1 MSRRTT
7 ARFGAAL
14 VASALVTVPLA
25 AGALA
30 ADGTSVQG
38 GGNGAATAATSTA
51 ATSTT
56 AASTTATSTTA
67 TTAGTGAGSSHD
79 EYAPRSL
86 PFALPGFKEQEFDG
100 ALLVGEGHARFSLAF
115 NMVTPQGRVLDDN
128 MVPWIQRI
136 GTVTPDGSYYEI
148 DMTTDNRNI
157 TPETIGALRA
167 VLAHPEDW
175 SEAEVAKAREQ
186 LPVQE
191 AAYAAAL
198 RDTRTVRL
206 RFSTTDDGEIVG
218 SATALTD
225 DTEVFLQ
232 ASPPWA
238 EPSTYRPDGERSIV
252 ATSAGV
258 RDASQVGSFRLD
270 STVTPEET
278 TGYASVAEL
287 LKGLVGKEY
296 AAGEGAVA
304 QRYTLEAGET
314 VAFHAAVSAE
324 APERSHLTTRDVT
337 RILDRAE
344 ARADEDN
351 LNGRGPTGQAAT
363 YLRDAM
369 SLNDNWDEKYDRSFV
384 MWGLGGGGDDIFL
397 GWDSAWDAITELSV
411 DPATALDHIRDFYD
425 QKGPRYDQL
434 HAGPMHTYAAWRA
447 YTRTG
452 DRSILELVYPIMT
465 RYIERMPEFDTDQD
479 GLLESP
485 WVEERRGGRG
495 NHLGLDDSPQYW
507 NYVEVPR
514 DGGTDTRENT
524 NLTDVALNSY
534 YGLMA
539 ENLAQMATELG
550 DIAGAERYAA
560 LHERLEVRM
569 NEHLWNE
576 ERGLY
581 LNRYLDGTWEPTNT
595 PTVFYPLFGGLA
607 TPERAEILVR
617 DHLQNPE
624 EYGGEFVIPSVA
636 RNDPAFCA
644 GRSNPST
651 EAYRYFQ
658 SPGEED
664 SCEEWQ
670 GAAWPPMNATVY
682 DGLKRYGLDEAAA
695 ELATKSTT
703 MWLTSYQEIGWF
715 PEYFDA
721 EPGQLINNVAT
732 DTAWRTYS
740 WSNLM
745 PLMSTQELIAEE
757 PWGDA
762 AGFRF
767 GTLGLPGTNTVS
779 EVPLKGHAW
788 SVTAGPRSTTLERDG
803 RTVVRA
809 VGGRVVARNVVLDA
823 ARGSG
828 DRNGSGR
835 NGMDVTA
842 SARTTITVTVPG
854 KAPRVFQVKKGET
867 HLAW

>member
-14 VASALVTVPLA
+14 VAGALVTVPLA

-30 ADGTSVQG
+30 ADAST
-38 GGNGAATAATSTA
+38 GAAVASTA
-51 ATSTT
+51 ATAGTG
-56 AASTTATSTTA
+56 
-67 TTAGTGAGSSHD
+67 TTAGTSATNDGTAVAQVAGAAGTGGGGPED
-79 EYAPRSL
+79 DYAPRSL

-128 MVPWIQRI
+128 MVPWIKRI

-191 AAYAAAL
+191 AAYEAAV

-206 RFSTTDDGEIVG
+206 RFSTTDGGEIVG

-232 ASPPWA
+232 ASPPWS
-238 EPSTYRPDGERSIV
+238 EPSTYRPEGERSIV

-270 STVTPEET
+270 STETPEET
-278 TGYASVAEL
+278 TGYANVAEL
-287 LKGLVGKEY
+287 LKGLAGKEY

-304 QRYTLEAGET
+304 QRYALDKGET
-314 VAFHAAVSAE
+314 VAFHAAVSTE
-324 APERSHLTTRDVT
+324 APERSRLSTRDVT

-344 ARADEDN
+344 ARADDDT
-351 LNGRGPTGQAAT
+351 LHGRGPTGQAAT

-539 ENLAQMATELG
+539 ENLAQMATVLG
-550 DIAGAERYAA
+550 DTAGAERYAA

-581 LNRYLDGTWEPTNT
+581 LNRYLDGSWEPTNT

-617 DHLQNPE
+617 DHLENPE

-644 GRSNPST
+644 GRANEST

-695 ELATKSTT
+695 EVATKSTA
-703 MWLTSYQEIGWF
+703 MWLTSYKEIGWF
-715 PEYFDA
+715 PEYFDP
-721 EPGQLINNVAT
+721 EPGQVINSVAT

-745 PLMSTQELIAEE
+745 PLMSTQELIADE

-762 AGFRF
+762 DGFRF

-788 SVTAGPRSTTLERDG
+788 SVTAGPRTTTLERDG

-809 VGGRVVARNVVLDA
+809 EGGRIVARDVVLDA
-823 ARGSG
+823 VRG
-828 DRNGSGR
+828 GSS
-835 NGMDVTA
+835 MDVTTT
-842 SARTTITVTVPG
+842 ARTTITVTVPG
-854 KAPRVFQVKKGET
+854 ARPHTFHVKKGDT
-867 HLAW
+867 HLTW